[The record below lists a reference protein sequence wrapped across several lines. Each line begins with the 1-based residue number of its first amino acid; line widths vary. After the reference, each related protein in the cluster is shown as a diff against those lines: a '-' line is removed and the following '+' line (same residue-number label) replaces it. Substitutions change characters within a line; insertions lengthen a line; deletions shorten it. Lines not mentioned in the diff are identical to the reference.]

1 MRRTGPPKRKG
12 IHMDIIISNTSGVP
26 IYEQIE
32 EQIKSLIMTGE
43 LAAGD
48 ALPSMRLL
56 AKDLRISVITT
67 KRAFEDLERDG
78 YIESVVGKGSF
89 VKGVSTELMK
99 ENMKYAIEECLE
111 KAADKAVIGRISL
124 DELKE
129 MLEIIYEEKANKD

>member
-1 MRRTGPPKRKG
+1 MRRTGPPRAKE

-48 ALPSMRLL
+48 ALPSMRIL
-56 AKDLRISVITT
+56 AKDLKISVITT

-89 VKGVSTELMK
+89 VKGINPELMK
-99 ENMKYAIEECLE
+99 ENMKYAIEQHLE
-111 KAADKAVIGRISL
+111 KAVIGKVSL

-129 MLEIIYEEKANKD
+129 MLEIIYEEKKAEK